1 MTAQTL
7 AEPIARLIAEFGKL
21 PTIGP
26 KTAQRLTY
34 FLLRQSAE
42 EAQSLAAAIL
52 DLKEKILTCNTCFNL
67 GTHDPCHICTDPTRD
82 RQRICVVEEPLDV
95 LALERTGIY
104 RGQYH
109 VLHGS
114 FSPMDGV
121 LEDDLRIHELVQR
134 VANERPEEII
144 VATNATVEGE
154 ATANL
159 LRSRLQSSG
168 VQVTR
173 LAQGLPIG
181 SDLEYA
187 DDYTLSRALEG
198 RRDY

>member
-1 MTAQTL
+1 MTQSL
-7 AEPIARLIAEFGKL
+7 AEPIARLIEEFGKL
-21 PTIGP
+21 PGVGP
-26 KTAQRLTY
+26 KTAQRLTFY
-34 FLLRQSAE
+34 LLRQPTDEARALAE
-42 EAQSLAAAIL
+42 AIE
-52 DLKEKILTCNTCFNL
+52 DVKDKIIFCGTCFNL
-67 GTHDPCHICTDPTRD
+67 SATDPCPICADASRD
-82 RQRICVVEEPLDV
+82 RARICVVEEPLDI
-95 LALERTGIY
+95 LALDRTGIY
-104 RGQYH
+104 KGLYH

-114 FSPMDGV
+114 FSPMEGV
-121 LEDDLRIHELVQR
+121 LEDDLKIRELVTR
-134 VANERPEEII
+134 VSNEPIEEVI

-159 LRSRLQSSG
+159 VRNRLRAAG
-168 VQVTR
+168 VKITR